1 MKVWIEVNVFKGKFQ
16 VFSEK
21 TNKRTPKVP
30 TKARLN
36 NIALYYLERF
46 ETSKDNL
53 RNVLRRRIDKYAFFD
68 KEYNKEQA
76 YLWADEVVE
85 ECEKKKFVCDERFA
99 EFKIN
104 SYLRAGKPKRYIEQK
119 LKQKGI
125 DEKIVSK
132 IFDESEYDEFEVAF
146 NFAKKK
152 KIGPFRK
159 DEKIRDEFYQK
170 DLGTLVRA
178 GFSFDIAKDVLD
190 STNE

>member
-1 MKVWIEVNVFKGKFQ
+1 M
-16 VFSEK
+16 FSEK
-21 TNKRTPKVP
+21 SKKRPPKIP
-30 TKARLN
+30 TKARLK

-53 RNVLRRRIDKYAFFD
+53 RTVLRRRIDKYAFFD
-68 KEYNKEQA
+68 KSYNPEQA

-85 ECEKKKFVCDERFA
+85 ECSKKNFVNDERFA

-125 DEKIVSK
+125 DERVITN
-132 IFDESEYDEFEVAF
+132 FFEESEYNEQEVAY

-152 KIGPFRK
+152 KIGPFRESK
-159 DEKIRDEFYQK
+159 EKRAEFYQK
-170 DLGTLVRA
+170 DLGTFVRA
-178 GFSFDIAKDVLD
+178 GFSFDVAKDILD
-190 STNE
+190 SVYE

>member
-1 MKVWIEVNVFKGKFQ
+1 M
-16 VFSEK
+16 FSEK
-21 TNKRTPKVP
+21 SKKRPPKIP
-30 TKARLN
+30 TRLK

-53 RNVLRRRIDKYAFFD
+53 RTVLRRRIDKYAFFD
-68 KEYNKEQA
+68 KSYNPEQA

-85 ECEKKKFVCDERFA
+85 ECSKKNFVNDERFA

-125 DEKIVSK
+125 DEKVIT
-132 IFDESEYDEFEVAF
+132 FFFEESEYTEQEVAY

-152 KIGPFRK
+152 KIGPFRESK
-159 DEKIRDEFYQK
+159 EKRTEFYQK
-170 DLGTLVRA
+170 DLGTFVRA
-178 GFSFDIAKDVLD
+178 GFSFDVAKDILD
-190 STNE
+190 SVYE